1 MTVVNP
7 NDFLRSCWFNAF
19 LNYFKAVVLRSFR
32 SNEVTLGWYPFL
44 THMLLFDSTN
54 IGPVWTFVR
63 FICRTNRSCKAV
75 KSLFRN
81 IVPDLA
87 LGDAMI
93 VYIQASSV
101 LPLAQNIH
109 LRWMCDFD
117 AWGGLSFASI
127 GLSCI
132 MGCFWVDQNG
142 VLVPWICALSGD
154 RIVLLRI

>member
-1 MTVVNP
+1 
-7 NDFLRSCWFNAF
+7 
-19 LNYFKAVVLRSFR
+19 
-32 SNEVTLGWYPFL
+32 
-44 THMLLFDSTN
+44 MLLFDSTN

-109 LRWMCDFD
+109 LR
-117 AWGGLSFASI
+117 
-127 GLSCI
+127 
-132 MGCFWVDQNG
+132 
-142 VLVPWICALSGD
+142 
-154 RIVLLRI
+154 